1 MALRESKGKSAME
14 NIDNGAKKKGNSI
27 LNSAKYSSGNTDEW
41 YTTYET
47 IADELVH
54 YHSQF
59 KGKVVLC
66 NCDDPF
72 ESNFTYY
79 FLRHFNQLQL
89 KKLICTSYAG
99 SKIDQIHDNSQ
110 LQMTLF
116 DDAGEPLSVG
126 QGYVLIVSK
135 VPGNPGEEVSDETI
149 RAVLERKGAV
159 KRLKGSGDFR
169 SDECIE
175 YLKECDICCTNPP
188 FSLFASMFSL
198 LVKYEKQ
205 YLLIGNQNA
214 ITYKEIFPMIKENK
228 TWVGYHFG
236 DMAFRVPADTEPRS
250 TRFWIDETGQKW
262 RSLGN
267 AMWLTNLDVSQRH
280 KDLILTE
287 HYSPNR
293 YPHYDNFDA
302 INVRRVIDIPMD
314 YDGIMG
320 VPITYLKYHNG
331 YQFEIVGEANHGSDN
346 EFDLFKPRVGG
357 KDLFKRILI
366 RRIRYT
372 PVSEFRILDLFCGAG
387 GLSWGMDKNPHFQT
401 TVALD
406 FDAQAADTFK
416 KNMPYAEVVVGD
428 ITDSTVKERIVSLA
442 QQTGVNMIVG
452 GPPCQGYSM
461 KGKKL
466 GLEDPRNFLFREY
479 LSLVEKLQP
488 EVFVIENVKGLL
500 LSANGWFK
508 AQIIEAIEGLGY
520 TVRFGILN
528 AADFGVPQ
536 SRERA
541 IFICSKHRE
550 IPLPAPTLE
559 RRTTVRDAI
568 SDLAYLES
576 NEGDFEQEYTTDAQS
591 DYQAMMRTGSTK
603 LYNHKASNHKQV
615 AIDKLKLI
623 PPEQGKECLPE
634 EMHGKQKFK
643 TTWGRLKWDEVSPT
657 IDTRFDASS
666 NGTNNHPFLNRAIT
680 PREAARIQSFDDR
693 FVFYGSKVY
702 VRKQVGN
709 AVPPLLAKAIADQI
723 YAVLGEHYIDETGKG
738 E

>member
-1 MALRESKGKSAME
+1 MGNADISL
-14 NIDNGAKKKGNSI
+14 NKKGNSI

-47 IADELVH
+47 IADELAH
-54 YHSQF
+54 YQSQF
-59 KGKVVLC
+59 RGKVVLC

-79 FLRHFNQLQL
+79 FLRHFNQLGL

-99 SKIDQIHDNSQ
+99 SKIDQIHDNGQ
-110 LQMTLF
+110 LQLTLL
-116 DDAGEPLSVG
+116 DDHGEPVLVG
-126 QGYVLIVSK
+126 QGYVLVVSK
-135 VPGNPGEEVSDETI
+135 VPGNAGEEVSDETI
-149 RAVLERKGAV
+149 KAVLEKKGTVRK
-159 KRLKGSGDFR
+159 LKGSGDFR

-188 FSLFASMFSL
+188 FSLFAALFSL
-198 LVKYEKQ
+198 LVKYDKQ

-228 TWVGYHFG
+228 AWVGYQFG

-280 KDLILTE
+280 KDLVLTE
-287 HYSPNR
+287 YYSPDR
-293 YPHYDNFDA
+293 YPRYDNYDA

-387 GLSWGMDKNPHFQT
+387 GLSWGMDKNPHFRT

-428 ITDSTVKERIVSLA
+428 ITDAAVKDRIVTLA

-466 GLEDPRNFLFREY
+466 GLDDPRNFLFREY

-508 AQIIEAIEGLGY
+508 DQIVQTIEKLGY
-520 TVRFGILN
+520 AVKFGILN

-536 SRERA
+536 ARERT

-550 IPLPAPTLE
+550 IPLPSPTVE
-559 RRTTVRDAI
+559 TRTTVRDAI

-576 NEGDFEQEYTTDAQS
+576 NEGDFEQDYTTDPQS
-591 DYQAMMRTGSTK
+591 EYQVMMRLGSTK

-623 PPEQGKECLPE
+623 PPEQGKEFLPE

-723 YAVLGEHYIDETGKG
+723 YTVLGEHGIEGTGKD

>member
-1 MALRESKGKSAME
+1 ME
-14 NIDNGAKKKGNSI
+14 NIAIGAKKKGNSI
-27 LNSAKYSSGNTDEW
+27 LNSAKYSSNNTDEW

-135 VPGNPGEEVSDETI
+135 VPGDPGEEVSDETI

-188 FSLFASMFSL
+188 FSLFASLFSL

-228 TWVGYHFG
+228 AWVGYHFG

-287 HYSPNR
+287 HYSPER

-428 ITDSTVKERIVSLA
+428 ITDSTVKERIVSVA

-520 TVRFGILN
+520 TVKFGILN

-550 IPLPAPTLE
+550 IPLPAPTVE

-576 NEGDFEQEYTTDAQS
+576 NEGDFEQEYTTEAQS
-591 DYQAMMRTGSTK
+591 DYQAMMRTGSTT

-723 YAVLGEHYIDETGKG
+723 YAVLGVHNSDEIGKG